1 MNKKEVT
8 ALALVA
14 LTANA
19 VTVLHNNMRRRKPTP
34 KPVPKSRPRDN
45 DLCAV
50 KCASRRVEMKHRN
63 GGYSTK
69 EQMLND
75 FEFEVIVHD
84 IR

>member
-1 MNKKEVT
+1 MNKKEVI

-14 LTANA
+14 LAANSA
-19 VTVLHNNMRRRKPTP
+19 TVLHHNMKRKPTP
-34 KPVPKSRPRDN
+34 PKPASKPRSRDN

-69 EQMLND
+69 EQMLTD